1 MAVFRT
7 RPALPAALRPGVDGC
22 HRLMGIRPQRVS
34 GAAPEPEASAGPGEA
49 PARPDQA

>member
-7 RPALPAALRPGVDGC
+7 RPAPPAALRPGVDGC
-22 HRLMGIRPQRVS
+22 HRPMGMRPQRRS
-34 GAAPEPEASAGPGEA
+34 GAVQEPEASARPGEA